1 MKRILGNKVLGIGLL
16 VLVVALVGAFATV
29 DSQGHSRFLSA
40 QNLDNLLPR
49 IGRFCILSL
58 AAAFVIVTG
67 GIDLSIGAV
76 CCVAGCVLPA
86 LVGAG
91 VPPALALLLV
101 LLLCALLGAWHG
113 FLVVGLRLQ
122 PFVVTLCGL
131 LVYRGAMRAFSD
143 DQSMSVGTAAE
154 GLRWLSIGA
163 LDLGVCRV
171 PVVGL
176 VLLLLAAG
184 TAVLW
189 SRTVWGRHLF
199 ALGRNEEA
207 ARFSGVPTARL
218 TLLAYVACSLL
229 AGFGGCL
236 LMLDV
241 NSVQAA
247 TFGNFYELYA
257 IAGAVLGGV
266 ALRGGEGSVL
276 GLVLGVALMQVL
288 SNVIN
293 LTLADNR
300 LEFVVVGAVILL
312 GAAADEGVRR
322 LLQRRVRS

>member
-1 MKRILGNKVLGIGLL
+1 MKRILGNKALGIGLL
-16 VLVVALVGAFATV
+16 VLAVAIVGAFATV
-29 DSQGHSRFLSA
+29 DANGNSRFLSA

-49 IGRFCILSL
+49 IGRFGILSL

-91 VPPALALLLV
+91 VPPPLALLLV
-101 LLLCALLGAWHG
+101 LLLCGLIGAWHG

-154 GLRWLSIGA
+154 GLRWLSLGVF
-163 LDLGVCRV
+163 DLGVCRV

-189 SRTVWGRHLF
+189 SCTVWGRHLF

-207 ARFSGVPTARL
+207 ARFSGVPTQRL

-322 LLQRRVRS
+322 LLRRQRR

>member
-1 MKRILGNKVLGIGLL
+1 MKRILGNKALGIGLL
-16 VLVVALVGAFATV
+16 VLVVAIVGAFATV
-29 DSQGHSRFLSA
+29 DASGNSRFLSA

-49 IGRFCILSL
+49 IGRFGILSL

-91 VPPALALLLV
+91 VPPVAALLLV
-101 LLLCALLGAWHG
+101 LVLCALIGAWHG

-154 GLRWLSIGA
+154 GLRWLSLGVF
-163 LDLGVCRV
+163 DLGVCRV

-207 ARFSGVPTARL
+207 ARFSGVPTQRL

-322 LLQRRVRS
+322 LLRRQRR